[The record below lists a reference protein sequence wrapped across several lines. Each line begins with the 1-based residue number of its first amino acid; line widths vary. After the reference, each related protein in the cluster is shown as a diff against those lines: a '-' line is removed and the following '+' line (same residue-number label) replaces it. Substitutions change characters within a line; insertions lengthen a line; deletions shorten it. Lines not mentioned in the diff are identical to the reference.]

1 MVKILCAILLKL
13 SGLRSVYF
21 FLRLLMHQSK
31 NDERIDFEH
40 KIWIFINEQI
50 DLSAPNKSGTY
61 SESAETN

>member
-1 MVKILCAILLKL
+1 
-13 SGLRSVYF
+13 
-21 FLRLLMHQSK
+21 MHQSK